1 MKAVFPISPGIPAPA
16 IGHTIFAPQYHFLRI
31 TRNIEKAT
39 GKPNNKGMPL
49 SESTLKQATLKNQL
63 HTIGLLALMGAFSWQ
78 LGSWL
83 FGPDFAFIAVVMGM
97 AGLLFAPA
105 VSTSMLMKAY
115 NASPLTYESA
125 PELNEIT
132 RQISKR
138 AGLRNTPELYYVPVG
153 TMNAFATGNR
163 HSGAIGLSH
172 GLLQNLSLEEI
183 AGVLAHEI
191 SHIRYNDTRVMAV
204 AETFGNI
211 TRTLSL
217 MGQITL
223 LFSLPMILMGMIQI
237 SLIPLILIILAPTL
251 AALIQLAISRRREF
265 QADMSSAELLGTPE
279 PLIRAL
285 AKLDRQNS
293 YWERFYRAS
302 SDNSL
307 LRTHPK
313 TGERIAALRS
323 LYQTGPRRHEPLV
336 LRGPV
341 NHPWQTPISPRRVSR
356 YFWF

>member
-1 MKAVFPISPGIPAPA
+1 M
-16 IGHTIFAPQYHFLRI
+16 TD
-31 TRNIEKAT
+31 
-39 GKPNNKGMPL
+39 MPL
-49 SESTLKQATLKNQL
+49 SESTLKHATVKNQL
-63 HTIGLLALMGAFSWQ
+63 HTLGLLALMGVFSWL

-83 FGPDFAFIAVVMGM
+83 FGPDFAFIAVLMGVI
-97 AGLLFAPA
+97 GLLFAPA

-115 NASPLTYESA
+115 NASPLTYERA

-132 RQISKR
+132 RQISER
-138 AGLRNTPELYYVPVG
+138 ARLQQVPALYYVPVG

-172 GLLQNLSLEEI
+172 GLLQRLTLEEI

-191 SHIRYNDTRVMAV
+191 SHIRYNDTRVMAL
-204 AETFGNI
+204 AETLGNI

-217 MGQITL
+217 VGQFTL
-223 LFSLPMILMGMIQI
+223 LFSLPMVLMGTLQI
-237 SLIPLILIILAPTL
+237 SLIPLLLIIFAPSL

-265 QADMSSAELLGTPE
+265 QADMSSAELLGTAQ
-279 PLIRAL
+279 PLIKAL
-285 AKLDRQNS
+285 AKLDQQNS

-313 TGERIAALRS
+313 TEERIAALQA
-323 LYQTGPRRHEPLV
+323 LTAAPPRHHEPLV
-336 LRGPV
+336 IRGPL
-341 NHPWQTPISPRRVSR
+341 NHPWQTPMRPRRISR